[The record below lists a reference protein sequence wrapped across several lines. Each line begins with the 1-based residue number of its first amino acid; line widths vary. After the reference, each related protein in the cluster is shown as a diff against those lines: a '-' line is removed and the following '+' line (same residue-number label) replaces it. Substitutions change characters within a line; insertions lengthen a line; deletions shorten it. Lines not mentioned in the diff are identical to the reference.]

1 MPDQPGPHVTLA
13 GVLAQ
18 QGQTAE
24 AAAER
29 KKAAELTR
37 MAVNRQRATFAT
49 NSGSLLLQKNQITD
63 AIERYQEA
71 VSSDPTYIEAHQGLA
86 TALARAGRTAEAEA
100 ERQKAIQL
108 DQAQP

>member
-1 MPDQPGPHVTLA
+1 
-13 GVLAQ
+13 
-18 QGQTAE
+18 
-24 AAAER
+24 
-29 KKAAELTR
+29 

-49 NSGSLLLQKNQITD
+49 DTGSMFLLRNQMTV

-86 TALARAGRTAEAEA
+86 NALARAGRTAEAEA
-100 ERQKAIQL
+100 ERLKAVQL